1 MNPFTLFKL
10 IKLDSKLDRHL
21 EKIIFTFYLS
31 FGTAE
36 TKLIRQEITSLH
48 AFNDNLLIESNYS
61 QLDDLTLWRFYSL
74 SRGEYS
80 RLQYYNWK
88 YGSSMKYHIYYDI
101 AIILLQSEINKEK
114 EKEKEKENE
123 NDKKQYLLQYRGIL
137 NDVFKTNQLE
147 LSRVPNNIGTPS
159 ALAMRD
165 HIQIFTWHRKKNIN
179 DSLWRLRIMMN
190 WGVQNKLCDMRD
202 VCSQTVYSD
211 LINAY
216 NEI

>member
-10 IKLDSKLDRHL
+10 IQLDSKLDRHL
-21 EKIIFTFYLS
+21 AKIIFTFYLS
-31 FGTAE
+31 FGTVEAE
-36 TKLIRQEITSLH
+36 FIRQEIASLH
-48 AFNDNLLIESNYS
+48 AFKVNLLIENNIPN
-61 QLDDLTLWRFYSL
+61 LDELTLWRFYSL
-74 SRGEYS
+74 SRGERG

-88 YGSSMKYHIYYDI
+88 YGGSMKYHIYYDI
-101 AIILLQSEINKEK
+101 AIILLQSEINN
-114 EKEKEKENE
+114 EKEND

-137 NDVFKTNQLE
+137 NDILKSNLIE
-147 LSRVPNNIGTPS
+147 LSRIPNNIGTPS

-211 LINAY
+211 LISAY
-216 NEI
+216 NEKF